1 MNAVI
6 MTMFRKVNMTIDSKI
21 IQNKINREIGLLLEK
36 NFNST
41 EVIKDQT
48 GMGMQCQEESQIL
61 LNSNTLV

>member
-6 MTMFRKVNMTIDSKI
+6 MAMFRKVNMTIDSKI

-48 GMGMQCQEESQIL
+48 GM
-61 LNSNTLV
+61 